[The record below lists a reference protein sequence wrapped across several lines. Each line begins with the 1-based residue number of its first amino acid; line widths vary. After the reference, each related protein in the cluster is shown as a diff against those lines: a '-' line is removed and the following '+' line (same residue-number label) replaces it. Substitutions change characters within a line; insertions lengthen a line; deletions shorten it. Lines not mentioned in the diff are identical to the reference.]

1 MPNKTDYD
9 QRNDRIA
16 ALLQNSIEALGP
28 DLVANPQLAEVLNRM
43 VDDQLRKYDASQ
55 DGKNQASDGGLAD
68 LIGLGK
74 NAPTNLGQ
82 AEISPGVVNYDD
94 TVVSERILAAADL
107 YYIYMHERLGV
118 FRVMSKLQELFKAG
132 TLRISSGEGAYG
144 LYRFDKHAILRYHM
158 RDRLRAYKR
167 VFGYTRSDPGPGARG
182 NPEFH
187 GLFQHFIAET
197 AKYWRDKR
205 ISEVIRHNATDPT
218 FGSIAIVR
226 RTGLDLRNNMKNS
239 SYGYINV
246 LRIETSQAL
255 AESFKVLESQDVR
268 AQFGAQNA
276 WDVIE
281 LVLWQYFHESVHA
294 STMNRM
300 AVTGRD
306 IIRWLAEPFVLRT
319 NRTDFETLLYRIAES
334 AEEWVSSEEGMRL
347 TSPTPPPRGVY
358 MSGPPP
364 SRHRPASGARR
375 DPVFSRS
382 TGLMPTPPIV
392 GE

>member
-1 MPNKTDYD
+1 MPNKSDYD
-9 QRNDRIA
+9 QQNDRVA
-16 ALLQNSIEALGP
+16 ALLQNTIEALGP

-43 VDDQLRKYDASQ
+43 VDDQIQKYGASQ
-55 DGKNQASDGGLAD
+55 NGKNQAADGGLAD

-74 NAPTNLGQ
+74 NAPADLGQ
-82 AEISPGVVNYDD
+82 AQVSPGVVNYDD
-94 TVVSERILAAADL
+94 TVTSERILATADL

-118 FRVMSKLQELFKAG
+118 FRVMHQLQELFRAG

-144 LYRFDKHAILRYHM
+144 LYRFDKHGILRYHM

-167 VFGYTRSDPGPGARG
+167 VFGYTRSDPGPGARS

-187 GLFQHFIAET
+187 GLFQHFIGET

-205 ISEVIRHNATDPT
+205 ISEVIRERAQDPT

-226 RTGLDLRNNMKNS
+226 RSGLDLRNNMKNS

-255 AESFKVLESQDVR
+255 AESFKVLESPDIK

-281 LVLWQYFHESVHA
+281 LVLWQYFHESVFA

-306 IIRWLAEPFVLRT
+306 IIRWLAEPFILRT
-319 NRTDFETLLYRIAES
+319 NRTDFEALLYRIAES
-334 AEEWVSSEEGMRL
+334 AEEWISSEEGMRL
-347 TSPTPPPRGVY
+347 TRPTPPPRSVY
-358 MSGPPP
+358 RSGPPP
-364 SRHRPASGARR
+364 SGPRPSSGARR

-382 TGLMPTPPIV
+382 NGLMPTPPIM
-392 GE
+392 G